1 LILVDKVTKKIMN
14 NNINNI
20 LEKYW
25 NAETNLQEEADLRLY
40 FASPDVT
47 DQHKEYVGLFNHISH
62 MRLAQSEIDVSTLLH
77 NINDVDDLL
86 SKYWNAETTI
96 NEEKILKAYFSGD
109 ASPEHLEYKS
119 LFDFYKSAGQMTTD
133 MEFNAEAV
141 SDENNIDTL
150 LSKYLDAETTLEEEA
165 TLSKYFQ
172 GDNIKEEHVEYK
184 ALFTYFDS
192 AASMTTDIDIASV
205 IGQSTNDIDNLLEK
219 YWDAETTLKDEEV
232 LNEYF
237 SSAEVSK
244 EHSAFKDLFFFYANQ
259 RNGESNLDLEQL
271 FNNQV
276 TNKGGAASDTTVRP
290 NANGAKV
297 FSLRKMATAIA
308 AIFVLGFAAISV
320 MNQSSEPETQYRGKY
335 VSLDEEA
342 EAQEA
347 YEITKQ
353 AFALLSKNMNHG
365 SNTVKKSVKKAEKAS
380 IFK

>member
-1 LILVDKVTKKIMN
+1 MN

-25 NAETNLQEEADLRLY
+25 NAEANLQEEADLRSY

-47 DQHKEYVGLFNHISH
+47 DQHKEYVALFNHISQEK
-62 MRLAQSEIDVSTLLH
+62 LVQSKIDVSALLH
-77 NINDVDDLL
+77 NINDVDNLL
-86 SKYWNAETTI
+86 SKYWNAEATI
-96 NEEKILKAYFSGD
+96 EEEKILKAYFSSEV
-109 ASPEHLEYKS
+109 APNHLEYKS

-133 MEFNAEAV
+133 IAFNSEAIKG
-141 SDENNIDTL
+141 NNDIDTL
-150 LSKYLDAETTLEEEA
+150 LTKYLNAETTLEEEE
-165 TLSKYFQ
+165 TLSIYFQ
-172 GDNIKEEHVEYK
+172 GDDIKEGHKEYK
-184 ALFTYFDS
+184 ALFAYFDS
-192 AASMTTDIDIASV
+192 AASMTTNIDIASV
-205 IGQSTNDIDNLLEK
+205 IGQSTNDIDSLLEK
-219 YWDAETTLKDEEV
+219 YWNTETSLIDEEV
-232 LNEYF
+232 LHSYF
-237 SSAEVSK
+237 SSTEVSK
-244 EHSAFKDLFFFYANQ
+244 KHSAIKDLFFFYANQ

-271 FNNQV
+271 FNKQES
-276 TNKGGAASDTTVRP
+276 NKGGAASDNAMRP

-308 AIFVLGFAAISV
+308 AIFVLGFAAVSV

-353 AFALLSKNMNHG
+353 AFALLSKNMNQG